1 MKKIILTLGVL
12 LVAGFCAAA
21 QDKGEVD
28 IESADVQLEMIT
40 PAQPVEETEQE
51 IKEREKRLRE
61 HNDEMAHAKAANS
74 MRRGYF
80 VLVADNIRIG
90 TMGYRHYDISRNSN
104 FVLVQAEDGII
115 QFALN
120 TGFPGS
126 NGLGGWTGKG
136 VVRNKR
142 LRTLDNGDVYME
154 YQLVGSSVN
163 ATVFITLFNK
173 SNRAMATISGGPDIT
188 IYGEILPYRD
198 KDHR

>member
-12 LVAGFCAAA
+12 LVAGFCATA

>member
-1 MKKIILTLGVL
+1 ML

>member
-1 MKKIILTLGVL
+1 ML
-12 LVAGFCAAA
+12 LMAGFCATA